1 MSASTH
7 EVLPFPIQIQPGP
20 PIYEQIVQAVK
31 LALATGRL
39 KPGDRFPSVRTIST
53 ELGVNPNTVQK
64 AATVLTNL
72 GILEIRS
79 GQGSYIAEP
88 SVPSDKRSRLRPLE
102 PLVKELLVEAA
113 QMGVTDEELLELIKE
128 QARKLKRL

>member
-1 MSASTH
+1 
-7 EVLPFPIQIQPGP
+7 VLPFPIQIVAGP
-20 PIYEQIVQAVK
+20 PIYEQIVHAVK

-39 KPGDRFPSVRTIST
+39 KPGDRFPSIRTISL

-79 GQGSYIAEP
+79 GQGSFVAEP
-88 SVPSDKRSRLRPLE
+88 SVPSDKKSRLKPLE
-102 PLVKELLVEAA
+102 PLVKNLLIEAS
-113 QMGVTDEELLELIKE
+113 QSGVTDEELLTFIEE
-128 QARKLKRL
+128 QSRKLKRL